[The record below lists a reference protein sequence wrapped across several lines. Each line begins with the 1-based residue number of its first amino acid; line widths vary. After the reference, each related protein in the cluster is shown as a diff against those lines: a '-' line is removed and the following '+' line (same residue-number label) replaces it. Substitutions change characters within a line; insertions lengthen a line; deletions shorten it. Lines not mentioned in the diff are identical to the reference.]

1 MRHPSTGRPTRR
13 LATLLAG
20 SAMALVAAACG
31 GGVEQESSGSPGAS
45 GSSGS
50 STTIDTSKP
59 VTVYLGRHYGIE
71 PVFAEF
77 TRATG
82 IPVEFTTGKDPEL
95 RERLVVEGRNTTADV
110 YLAADAG
117 NLELAEQAGVLAPA
131 GSEVLEEAVPER
143 LRDEDG
149 AWHGLSVRAR
159 TIVTS
164 SERVADADVPTGY
177 DALGDAEWKGRLCLR
192 PSTHPYTQS
201 LVSSLIAERGE
212 DGATEVVESWVGNEP
227 TYIDSDTEILG
238 AIASGRCDAA
248 IVNSYYLPRLEAE
261 KGEQPVRLSWVT
273 DDPGVH
279 VNISGAGITRNAD
292 NQAGAR
298 RLIEWLAT
306 DGQARF
312 AEVNFEFPANPD
324 VAPRAELAAFGP
336 FTPDPVRVE
345 RFGTLQPDAVMLL
358 DRAGYQ

>member
-1 MRHPSTGRPTRR
+1 MRTRSTTRPGGRVRRR
-13 LATLLAG
+13 LTVLAG
-20 SAMALVAAACG
+20 SALALVAAACG
-31 GGVEQESSGSPGAS
+31 GETAQEPSTSAGGGGA
-45 GSSGS
+45 
-50 STTIDTSKP
+50 TTIDTSKP

-77 TRATG
+77 TKATG

-95 RERLVVEGRNTTADV
+95 RERLVVEGPNTTADL

-117 NLELAEQAGVLAPA
+117 NLELAERAEVLAPA
-131 GSEVLEEAVPER
+131 RSEVLDGAVPER
-143 LRDEDG
+143 LRDRDG
-149 AWHGLSVRAR
+149 AGHGLSVRAR
-159 TIVTS
+159 TVVTS
-164 SERVADADVPTGY
+164 SERVPEADVPTGY
-177 DALGDAEWKGRLCLR
+177 DGLGDAKWKGRLCLR

-201 LVSSLIAERGE
+201 LVSSLIASRGE
-212 DGATEVVESWVGNEP
+212 DGATEVVESWVANEP
-227 TYIDSDTEILG
+227 TYIDSDSEILG

-273 DDPGVH
+273 DEPGVH
-279 VNISGAGITRNAD
+279 VNISGAGITRHGD
-292 NQAGAR
+292 NPAGAR
-298 RLIEWLAT
+298 RLLEWLAT

-324 VAPRAELAAFGP
+324 VAPRPELVALGG